1 MPQQLAPNVL
11 IIGYGKIGKIKAQIW
26 KQCGANVSISDII
39 EKQIESAQRD
49 GFRIDTPS
57 LHITYNFVDICTPSG
72 THIDVLRHLIL
83 MESKFERVI
92 IEKPLVSNI
101 QEKNKLYQLLDNDA
115 SLYEKIIV
123 NEQYY
128 KSKMIKFLREKTKN
142 DSIISLEIT
151 MSKNRTADNKHGRF
165 FDHDI
170 GSYGIEVPHMLAILE
185 ILDQSI
191 DGMKLIK
198 NVLYVDSNNK
208 SNQGVHIEYVSDSG
222 TTVIINSF
230 LGDFKISSDNTILH
244 NLTID
249 RHVFIKGKKFEYRV
263 TLDPH
268 PSQERLVTELDF
280 GTESILIRDDMLKE
294 HISDIIKGNIAEGC
308 KLEYAIKQS
317 QQIMSLFNNTKIVTI
332 TKEDNYVHNS

>member
-1 MPQQLAPNVL
+1 MHHQLAPNVL

-26 KQCGANVSISDII
+26 RQCGANVSISDITK
-39 EKQIESAQRD
+39 KQIESAQMD
-49 GFRIDTPS
+49 GFSIDAPPFHT
-57 LHITYNFVDICTPSG
+57 TYNFVDICTPSG

-83 MESKFERVI
+83 MGCKFDRVV
-92 IEKPLVSNI
+92 IEKPLYSNI
-101 QEKNKLYQLLDNDA
+101 QEKNKLYQLLDNDT
-115 SLYEKIIV
+115 SLHEKIIV

-128 KSKMIKFLREKTKN
+128 KSKMVQFLRKKTKN
-142 DSIISLEIT
+142 DSIKYIEIT
-151 MSKNRTADNKHGRF
+151 MSKNRTTDNEHGRF

-185 ILDQSI
+185 MLDQSI
-191 DGMKLIK
+191 DGMKLMK
-198 NVLYVDSNNK
+198 NILYVDSNNK
-208 SNQGVHIEYVSDSG
+208 SNQGIHIKYVNDSG
-222 TTVIINSF
+222 TTVVMNSF
-230 LGDFKISSDNTILH
+230 LGDFKISSSNKLSH
-244 NLTID
+244 NLTTD
-249 RHVFIKGKKFEYRV
+249 RHAFIKGKKFEYRV

-268 PSQERLVTELDF
+268 PSQERLVTELNF

-332 TKEDNYVHNS
+332 TKEDNHVHNS

>member
-26 KQCGANVSISDII
+26 KKCGANVSISDII
-39 EKQIESAQRD
+39 KKQIESARMD

-57 LHITYNFVDICTPSG
+57 LHTTYNFIDICTPSG
-72 THIDVLRHLIL
+72 THIDVLTHLIL
-83 MESKFERVI
+83 MGSKFERVV
-92 IEKPLVSNI
+92 IEKPLVSNL

-115 SLYEKIIV
+115 SLCEKIIV

-128 KSKMIKFLREKTKN
+128 KSKMIQFLKEKTKN
-142 DSIISLEIT
+142 DSLISLEIT
-151 MSKNRTADNKHGRF
+151 MSKNRIADNEHGRF

-185 ILDQSI
+185 MLDQSI
-191 DGMKLIK
+191 DGMKLMK
-198 NVLYVDSNNK
+198 NVLYVDPNNK
-208 SNQGVHIEYVSDSG
+208 SNQGIHIKYVNDSG
-222 TTVIINSF
+222 TTVVINSF
-230 LGDFKISSDNTILH
+230 LGDFKISSSNKLLP
-244 NLTID
+244 NLTTD

-268 PSQERLVTELDF
+268 PSQERLVTELNF
-280 GTESILIRDDMLKE
+280 GAESILIRDDMLKE

-308 KLEYAIKQS
+308 KLEYAIKQA
-317 QQIMSLFNNTKIVTI
+317 QQIMSLFNNTKIVII